1 MFTHAPEPCRNGWTT
16 PFCWLQPREQG
27 RKTFS
32 LRRMSFMFKVTA
44 DPDKQHKSIFSVR
57 YSIFLNG
64 GVAKFIL
71 KEMMLVQS
79 LSGVRLLATP
89 WTAAHPAPPPMGFSR
104 QEYWSGLP
112 LPSLVS
118 NFLEEISSLSHSIVF
133 LYFFSL
139 SLFISP
145 CYFLEL
151 CIQMGI
157 YFLFSTHTHI
167 RITFLYTWNQNNIIN
182 QLYFNKKYF
191 KENKS

>member
-1 MFTHAPEPCRNGWTT
+1 MRGYKHLRWKEENSFGLCKGTSSAVSPRWKTDVFTHAPEPCRNGWTT

-79 LSGVRLLATP
+79 LSCVRLLATP
-89 WTAAHPAPPPMGFSR
+89 WTAAHQGPCVSPSSPVCSSS
-104 QEYWSGLP
+104 YP
-112 LPSLVS
+112 LS
-118 NFLEEISSLSHSIVF
+118 
-133 LYFFSL
+133 
-139 SLFISP
+139 
-145 CYFLEL
+145 
-151 CIQMGI
+151 Q
-157 YFLFSTHTHI
+157 
-167 RITFLYTWNQNNIIN
+167 
-182 QLYFNKKYF
+182 
-191 KENKS
+191 